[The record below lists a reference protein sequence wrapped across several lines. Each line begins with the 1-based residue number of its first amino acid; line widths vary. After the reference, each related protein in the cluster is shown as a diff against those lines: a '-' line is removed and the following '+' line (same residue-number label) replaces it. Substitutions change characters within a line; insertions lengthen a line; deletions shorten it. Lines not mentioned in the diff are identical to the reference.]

1 MLVECVSHDNIFI
14 CILGM
19 SHKQTEKGGKFHK
32 KRGIES
38 RAKKKKIIIKERG
51 EQSLHW
57 LAP

>member
-1 MLVECVSHDNIFI
+1 
-14 CILGM
+14 M
-19 SHKQTEKGGKFHK
+19 SHKQTEKGGKFQK

-38 RAKKKKIIIKERG
+38 RAKKKIIIKERG